1 LRRFLILLIALVA
14 ASCADDG
21 SVDPSSPGS
30 SSGSTG
36 GVTTAIDP
44 LRPCQTTV
52 LTDLPAPGEDG
63 PATERVSAQNLAS
76 ASAAVAQSAFA
87 CASDVVVVGTSD
99 LERIAMASRLAIA
112 LGGPVLLG
120 DATGSTLL
128 AYEIDRL
135 APSRVWFVGEDVT
148 AEVPA
153 FTEVEVLRGDNSS
166 LAAEINDRVDSESN
180 VTLPAGGGA
189 DSLRVALA
197 AFESG
202 AGIVGSSPT
211 GAPPAPLDPVPF
223 LRAGTGTFGFA
234 WLVDGASPPLALVAA
249 ATAIVTDG
257 LMVLV
262 DGADLLAGGAS
273 DELAAAE
280 PRKVQLLGG
289 GPNASWQLDVLLGG
303 AEQLPGGGFVLF
315 PGKRLIAIYGNPN
328 TTSLGIL
335 GEQDV
340 EASVVRAKQLA
351 AQYQTGDGIQA
362 IPTFEII
369 ATVAAGNPG
378 DDGDYSNEMPIEL
391 LRTWVDVAGREG
403 VYVILDLQPGRTD
416 FLTQAKLYEELL
428 LEPHVGLALD
438 PEWRLLPDE
447 LPLRQIGHVEAAEVN
462 EVVDWLAALVRDN
475 HLPQKILL
483 LHQFEDQMLR
493 DRDLIK
499 TPPELGVVIQ
509 MDGQG
514 TIPDKYSTW
523 NRITNG
529 WEGFRWD
536 YGWKN
541 FYDED
546 IPGPIPPS
554 EVLELTPAV
563 VYVSYQ

>member
-1 LRRFLILLIALVA
+1 
-14 ASCADDG
+14 
-21 SVDPSSPGS
+21 
-30 SSGSTG
+30 
-36 GVTTAIDP
+36 
-44 LRPCQTTV
+44 
-52 LTDLPAPGEDG
+52 
-63 PATERVSAQNLAS
+63 
-76 ASAAVAQSAFA
+76 
-87 CASDVVVVGTSD
+87 VVVGTSD
-99 LERIAMASRLAIA
+99 LERIAMASRFAIGLRA
-112 LGGPVLLG
+112 PVLLG
-120 DATGSTLL
+120 DAAGSTLL
-128 AYEIDRL
+128 SYEIDRL
-135 APSRVWFVGEDVT
+135 APTRVWFVGEDVT
-148 AEVPA
+148 TDVPE
-153 FTEVEVLRGDNSS
+153 FTDVEVLRGDNTA
-166 LAAEINDRVDSESN
+166 LAAEINDRVEAESH
-180 VTLPAGGGA
+180 VTLPAGGGSDA
-189 DSLRVALA
+189 LRTALA
-197 AFESG
+197 ALETG

-223 LRAGTGTFGFA
+223 LRAGIGAFGFV

-257 LMVLV
+257 LMMLV
-262 DGADLLAGGAS
+262 DGADLLAGGAA
-273 DELAAAE
+273 DALDAVE

-303 AEQLPGGGFVLF
+303 AEQLPGGGFILF
-315 PGKRLIAIYGNPN
+315 PGKRLIALYGNPN
-328 TTSLGIL
+328 TTSLGVL
-335 GEQDV
+335 GEQGA

-351 AQYQTGDGIQA
+351 AQYQTNDGVQA
-362 IPTFEII
+362 IPAFEII

-378 DDGDYSNEMPIEL
+378 DDGDYSNEMEIEQ
-391 LRTWVDVAGREG
+391 LRTWVDTAGREG

-416 FLTQAKLYEELL
+416 FLTQAKRYEELL

-447 LPLRQIGHVEAAEVN
+447 LPLQQIGHVEAAEVN
-462 EVVDWLAALVRDN
+462 EVATWLAALVRDN

-493 DRDLIK
+493 DRNLIK
-499 TPPELGVVIQ
+499 TPAELAVVIQ

-523 NRITNG
+523 NRITTG
-529 WEGFRWD
+529 WEGYGWL

-546 IPGPIPPS
+546 IPGPIDPA
-554 EVLELTPAV
+554 EVLELLPGV